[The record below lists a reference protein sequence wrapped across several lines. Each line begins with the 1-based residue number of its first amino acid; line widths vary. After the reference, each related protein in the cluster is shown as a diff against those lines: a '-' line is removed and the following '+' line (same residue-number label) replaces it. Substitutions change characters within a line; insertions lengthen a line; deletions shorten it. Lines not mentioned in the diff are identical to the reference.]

1 MQLAALLRHDT
12 AGDTCS
18 ALRWT
23 RHTTPNL
30 ADHLTAL
37 GLPVSARTVARLL
50 RDMGYSLRVNSKC
63 LPSTSPA
70 ERNAQFEFISRLRRD
85 CARDNIP
92 VLSIDSKTCAAAHI
106 LDSDDY
112 IIDRARMSRD
122 CRDFVVE

>member
-12 AGDTCS
+12 AGDPCS

-23 RHTTPNL
+23 RRTTRNL

-50 RDMGYSLRVNSKC
+50 RDLGYSLRVNSKC

-70 ERNAQFEFISRLRRD
+70 ERNVISRLHRD

-92 VLSIDSKTCAAAHI
+92 VLSIDSKICAETHI

-112 IIDRARMSRD
+112 IINRVLLYPYR
-122 CRDFVVE
+122 RDFVIE